1 MESLVL
7 QYSCNLRTTNI
18 CINFILYV
26 ALNIRS
32 FDLQLFVSSNSET
45 LLGSHLSVKA
55 ILLKWPLVKSSDTI
69 SFFKFSLIRPAA
81 AFCRAKIK
89 GYMLFHK
96 SPLKSSNYIYIVS
109 AISVYSYE
117 ACNYIFCSVDTVTS
131 MLASCLFS
139 MYIINIIVQ
148 IV

>member
-7 QYSCNLRTTNI
+7 QYSCNLHTTDI

-45 LLGSHLSVKA
+45 LLRSHLSVKA
-55 ILLKWPLVKSSDTI
+55 ILLKWPLVI
-69 SFFKFSLIRPAA
+69 FQIRPAA

-89 GYMLFHK
+89 GYLLFHK
-96 SPLKSSNYIYIVS
+96 SPLQSSNYIYIVS